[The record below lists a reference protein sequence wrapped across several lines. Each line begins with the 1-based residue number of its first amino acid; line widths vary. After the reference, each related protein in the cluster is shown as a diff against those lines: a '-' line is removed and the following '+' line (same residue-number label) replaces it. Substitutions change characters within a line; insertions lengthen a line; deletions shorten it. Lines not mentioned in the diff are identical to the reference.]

1 MLEEQGTYMVTCGTY
16 QKCHHFTEIS
26 RLTFIQNA
34 LFEIAEEFGWQ
45 LQAWAILSNHY
56 HLIASSPEHP
66 GTLPRMLSK
75 LHTVTA
81 IQLNKEDNEPGRKV
95 WYQYFDSRI
104 TYQSSYFS
112 RLKYV
117 HQNPVH
123 HGVVHN
129 AENYPWCSAGWF
141 ALNAGSSFY
150 KTIQSFK
157 TDRVNVTDPY
167 DAVPINLEHESG
179 VKPPHSKQE
188 SPS

>member
-1 MLEEQGTYMVTCGTY
+1 MVTCGTY
-16 QKCHHFTEIS
+16 LKQHHLNTAS
-26 RLTFIQNA
+26 RLDFIQNT
-34 LFEIAEEFGWQ
+34 LFETAEEFGWR
-45 LQAWAILSNHY
+45 LQAWALLSNHY
-56 HLIASSPEHP
+56 HLIGSSPEHP
-66 GTLPRMLSK
+66 RTLSSMLSK

-81 IQLNKEDNEPGRKV
+81 AQLNKEDSQPGRKV

-129 AENYPWCSAGWF
+129 AENYPWCSATWF
-141 ALNAGSSFY
+141 ARHAGSAFY
-150 KTIQSFK
+150 KTIQGFK
-157 TDRVNVTDPY
+157 TDSINVTDPY
-167 DAVPINLEHESG
+167 DAILINLKNESG

-188 SPS
+188 SRS